1 MKAFALF
8 IATLIAIGQPS
19 SVESKAV
26 TSTQADKHVPTDL
39 NRAPSS
45 NKTSESS
52 LSPDQF
58 IVPVIDQMTKELQ
71 TEKLCELIT
80 GLGHMCQA
88 ETDKDLKKKCKDTVK
103 YAKTKAVEVQA
114 ECVKTDSTSKS
125 VAEEM
130 QSGRSSA
137 ALRKPETKSLDTDLD
152 LEYEEGAAF
161 GSDDSDDS
169 RSTSTM
175 DYHDPETNDF
185 DGSYKKGEAGALHAR
200 KRIILFSVFTGL
212 CVVAGLAV
220 IVIAFVFS
228 GLAFKKRSKRNKKG
242 TNDAESGD
250 ANETGEPTN
259 NYEHEENQAPP
270 NPVSTLAK
278 GTYQPN

>member
-1 MKAFALF
+1 MGQLALLF

-19 SVESKAV
+19 SVVSKAV
-26 TSTQADKHVPTDL
+26 ISTQADQNVSTDL
-39 NRAPSS
+39 NRAPSL

-58 IVPVIDQMTKELQ
+58 IVPVIDQMTKESQ

-80 GLGHMCQA
+80 SLGHMCQA

-114 ECVKTDSTSKS
+114 ECVKTDTTS
-125 VAEEM
+125 EEM

-137 ALRKPETKSLDTDLD
+137 ALGKPETKSLDADLD
-152 LEYEEGAAF
+152 LEYEEGVAF

-175 DYHDPETNDF
+175 DYTDDETEDF

-242 TNDAESGD
+242 TNDPESGD

-259 NYEHEENQAPP
+259 NYENEENQVPP

-278 GTYQPN
+278 VTYQQN

>member
-1 MKAFALF
+1 MGKLALLF
-8 IATLIAIGQPS
+8 IATLIAIGHPS
-19 SVESKAV
+19 SVVSKAV
-26 TSTQADKHVPTDL
+26 TSTQADKNVPTDL

-88 ETDKDLKKKCKDTVK
+88 ETDKDLKKKCQDTVT

-114 ECVKTDSTSKS
+114 DCVKIDTTS
-125 VAEEM
+125 EEM

-137 ALRKPETKSLDTDLD
+137 ALGKPETKSLDADLD
-152 LEYEEGAAF
+152 LEYEEAAAF
-161 GSDDSDDS
+161 GSDDSDES

-175 DYHDPETNDF
+175 DYDDPETNDF

-228 GLAFKKRSKRNKKG
+228 GLAFKKRSKRNTEG
-242 TNDAESGD
+242 NNDAESGD